1 MINRILGIIVEKN
14 PSVVIVDVGGV
25 GYEIGIPVSTF
36 SKLPQIGGKVLLFTH
51 LHIREDSHQLFG
63 FLEEMERSLFGKIIK
78 VSGIGP
84 RVGLAILSTISPVSL
99 ISYIEK
105 RSTENLCQIPGIG
118 KKTAERMCLELKSKL
133 SSITIVKA
141 VGGVLSVDRKKPDPL
156 QLALAQLDYR
166 KSEIDVVLSSGA
178 VPTEEEASIEER
190 LRAALV
196 YLAKQP

>member
-78 VSGIGP
+78 VNGIGP
-84 RVGLAILSTISPVSL
+84 RVGLAILSTISPASL
-99 ISYIEK
+99 INYIKK
-105 RSTENLCQIPGIG
+105 RNTENLCQIPGIG
-118 KKTAERMCLELKSKL
+118 KKTAERMILELNGK
-133 SSITIVKA
+133 IEA
-141 VGGVLSVDRKKPDPL
+141 VSENTNDNEELVQAL
-156 QLALAQLDYR
+156 LALGY
-166 KSEIDVVLSSGA
+166 SEKEVRSTVSAIEYKLTIQEKIKKALKLLSG
-178 VPTEEEASIEER
+178 
-190 LRAALV
+190 
-196 YLAKQP
+196 

>member
-36 SKLPQIGGKVLLFTH
+36 SKLPQIGEKVLLFTH

-78 VSGIGP
+78 VNGIGP

-99 ISYIEK
+99 IRYIEK
-105 RSTENLCQIPGIG
+105 RNTENLCQIPGIG
-118 KKTAERMCLELKSKL
+118 KKTAERMILELNGKIEATSENSNDNEELVHALLALGYSEKEVRSTVSAIEYKL
-133 SSITIVKA
+133 TIQEKIKKA
-141 VGGVLSVDRKKPDPL
+141 L
-156 QLALAQLDYR
+156 QL
-166 KSEIDVVLSSGA
+166 LSG
-178 VPTEEEASIEER
+178 
-190 LRAALV
+190 
-196 YLAKQP
+196 